1 MHQGKSQN
9 AHAQAWAFSVDIF
22 GAFKVSRVPFKS
34 RISINNRKVHALFM
48 PMPLE
53 KTGKTE
59 LYKLDKL
66 NLTIVRIRSGHKVEY
81 L

>member
-34 RISINNRKVHALFM
+34 RIVISKRKVHALFVCM
-48 PMPLE
+48 RE
-53 KTGKTE
+53 T
-59 LYKLDKL
+59 
-66 NLTIVRIRSGHKVEY
+66 
-81 L
+81 